1 MNMNHVRL
9 KAVPVAIA
17 ILAGGLWSTAHAVP
31 ITYGGNITLDASY
44 HLGGNYS
51 AITPLSLPPAGVQD
65 GMTDPNTTIYTN
77 TPTSG
82 ADMYMYTT
90 VGNNNAFFHTYGF
103 TGAYTY
109 FGARASGMGD
119 FFATTR
125 ASFSQ
130 VFTNTTSAAQL
141 FNFSFTVANGDLG
154 ITGSGNG
161 FADLMLNVKKNGN
174 SVARSRTTITQ
185 TASGNVTCDDS
196 SSDLGTLAGY
206 MNCASPTGNSASD
219 NGGPYG
225 VSMGLIGAGESFTL
239 DYDII
244 ATVAGNLSQ
253 GIGYVEECTGG
264 YGGGG
269 YGEIDVAHRVGVQS
283 FSSENGDG
291 GNGQTCVLVPVDM
304 PGEAIARSGDPFG
317 APIFVNGQLSTDP
330 GPGGNLRGTF
340 NDVPEPGSIALVGLG
355 LAGLAAMRRHRK
367 GNDKT

>member
-1 MNMNHVRL
+1 MNMNRVRL

-17 ILAGGLWSTAHAVP
+17 VLAGGLWSTAHAVP
-31 ITYGGNITLDASY
+31 VSYGGNITLDASY

-51 AITPLSLPPAGVQD
+51 AITPLSPPPAGVQD
-65 GMTDPNTTIYTN
+65 GMSDPNTTIYT
-77 TPTSG
+77 TPSG

-103 TGAYTY
+103 TGNYTY

-125 ASFSQ
+125 ATFSQ
-130 VFTNTTSAAQL
+130 VFTNTTSAAQM
-141 FNFSFTVANGDLG
+141 FNFSFTVANGELG
-154 ITGSGNG
+154 VTGTGNG

-185 TASGNVTCDDS
+185 TAGGQVSCDDT
-196 SSDLGTLAGY
+196 SSDLGTLGGY
-206 MNCASPTGNSASD
+206 MNCGPNDSSASD
-219 NGGPYG
+219 NGGLYG
-225 VSMGLIGAGESFTL
+225 VSMGLIAAGESFTL

-244 ATVAGNLSQ
+244 ATVSGNLSQ
-253 GIGYVEECTGG
+253 GLGWVQECTGG
-264 YGGGG
+264 YGDGG
-269 YGEIDVAHRVGVQS
+269 YGGIDVAQRDGVQT
-283 FSSENGDG
+283 FASENGYG
-291 GNGQTCVLVPVDM
+291 GSGGTCVLVPVEV

-355 LAGLAAMRRHRK
+355 LAGLAAMRRRSK
-367 GNDKT
+367 GVDKA